1 MNKEFLTALDL
12 LEKEKG
18 IKKEILIEA
27 MENALVTAYKKDYN
41 PVTEV
46 VATVSRET
54 GDAKVF
60 VRKTVC
66 EEVVDPDTEIEY
78 KAALKISKKIEVG
91 ETVLVDVTPKT
102 FGRIAAQ
109 NARGIVVQKIR
120 EVER

>member
-41 PVTEV
+41 PVNEV

-60 VRKTVC
+60 IRKTV
-66 EEVVDPDTEIEY
+66 Y
-78 KAALKISKKIEVG
+78 NS
-91 ETVLVDVTPKT
+91 
-102 FGRIAAQ
+102 
-109 NARGIVVQKIR
+109 
-120 EVER
+120 